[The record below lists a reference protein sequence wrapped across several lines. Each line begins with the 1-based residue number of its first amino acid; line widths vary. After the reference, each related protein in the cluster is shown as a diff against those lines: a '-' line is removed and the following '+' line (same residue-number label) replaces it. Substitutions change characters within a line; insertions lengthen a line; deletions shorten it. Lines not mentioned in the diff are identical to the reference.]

1 MLPTTLFPT
10 IRIAKAVNFTVMRKS
25 LSDRDRTTVSFNGQ
39 VIGSVIDYPHGAPSD
54 VEVDPAQ
61 CEALVTAFLEKG
73 YTDPHEHLV
82 PAELRTKIYLQSICN
97 ALFQEESLL
106 KTVKRQAKTQA
117 LWVCS
122 DCKPGEYWK
131 IKWPTF
137 DENAR
142 QAIKVANP
150 AQTVLFFVND
160 DIADL

>member
-10 IRIAKAVNFTVMRKS
+10 IRIAKAVNLKVMRKS

-39 VIGSVIDYPHGAPSD
+39 VIGAVIDYPHGAQSD

-61 CEALVTAFLEKG
+61 CEALVTAFRERG
-73 YTDPHEHLV
+73 YADPQEHLV
-82 PAELRTKIYLQSICN
+82 PTGLRTQVYLQSICN
-97 ALFQEESLL
+97 ALLQEESLL
-106 KTVKRQAKTQA
+106 KTVKRQAKTRA

-122 DCKPGEYWK
+122 DCRPGEYWN
-131 IKWPTF
+131 IKWPIF

-142 QAIKVANP
+142 QSIKVANP